1 MLLAGFTP
9 LRLLVP
15 RDLRLSQ
22 VPSEPHCAFA
32 LLSDSGRALVPSLH
46 GTLVLPPDN
55 WDEEGL
61 RHIAAFGALSHGL
74 STSCLRFVPPSLATT
89 QNSLPG
95 GGQSFPGGIAIH
107 PLSSV
112 GKFRPY
118 GFPFPW
124 ALLGATQSQ
133 LFSPRLV
140 RLTPVSPGLRR
151 SWSSTRNSPSS
162 SPERNALAS
171 SRSVQYLN
179 RKAIL

>member
-22 VPSEPHCAFA
+22 VPREPHCAFA

-46 GTLVLPPDN
+46 GTLVLPPSH

-61 RHIAAFGALSHGL
+61 SDIAAFGALSHGL
-74 STSCLRFVPPSLATT
+74 STGCLRFVPPSLATT

-95 GGQSFPGGIAIH
+95 GGQPFPGGIPVY

-112 GKFRPY
+112 GKFSPY

-124 ALLGATQSQ
+124 ALLGATQ
-133 LFSPRLV
+133 FRL
-140 RLTPVSPGLRR
+140 
-151 SWSSTRNSPSS
+151 SSTPARALVAETLKL
-162 SPERNALAS
+162 ERKL
-171 SRSVQYLN
+171 
-179 RKAIL
+179 KAKG